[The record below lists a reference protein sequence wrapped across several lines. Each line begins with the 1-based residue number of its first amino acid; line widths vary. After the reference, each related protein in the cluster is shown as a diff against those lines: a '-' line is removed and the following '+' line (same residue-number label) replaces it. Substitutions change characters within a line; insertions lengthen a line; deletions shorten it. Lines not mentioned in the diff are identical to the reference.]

1 MLLGRVHHSGD
12 VAGLSSYSETLTA
25 PVPNLADGGYHVIV
39 VVDSRGLVP
48 DTKRSNNTGVSPN
61 LLHVSVPLLT
71 LGVPLTA
78 SITDAQDLYYRLS
91 SHPARG

>member
-1 MLLGRVHHSGD
+1 MLALGDWYDSAYFECQPILDPSAALLGRVHHSGD

-48 DTKRSNNTGVSPN
+48 DTKRSNNTGVSPIC
-61 LLHVSVPLLT
+61 STSACPC
-71 LGVPLTA
+71 
-78 SITDAQDLYYRLS
+78 
-91 SHPARG
+91 